1 LSQQFLFGNA
11 GPVSTTIRGLSGD
24 SKILNEGQ
32 KDNPMISDV
41 SPSGPA
47 APETPAQKPASRKTL
62 YLVLGGVCV
71 FLCLCLCLVATV
83 AGVYGL
89 STLSSGGG
97 LGGGRRAANATWQ
110 IDVKSIRSSM
120 TGISDSTGGSVTPK
134 SGYTFIIVTATVKN
148 VSGES
153 KSFFLSAGNSDA
165 KLGDKNGDL
174 LDLAAVKK
182 GDSVNI
188 NFANQVQ
195 MMFVY
200 ADQETWEFYFVAL
213 QNDRGPFTFTFMDLS
228 PLGPLSLP

>member
-1 LSQQFLFGNA
+1 
-11 GPVSTTIRGLSGD
+11 
-24 SKILNEGQ
+24 
-32 KDNPMISDV
+32 MINDV
-41 SPSGPA
+41 SPSGLA
-47 APETPAQKPASRKTL
+47 APETPAQKPPSRKTL

-89 STLSSGGG
+89 STLSSGSG
-97 LGGGRRAANATWQ
+97 LGGGRRASNATWQ
-110 IDVKSIRSSM
+110 IDVKSIRSSL
-120 TGISDSTGGSVTPK
+120 TGISDSTGGSASPK

-148 VSGES
+148 VSGDS

-165 KLGDKNGDL
+165 KLADKNGDF

-213 QNDRGPFTFTFMDLS
+213 ENDRGPFTFTFMDLS